1 MSNAEKST
9 LDERHKMRMMKKKA
23 IIDQK
28 IAKAV
33 LDKGVILVNTGNGK
47 GKSSAGFGVVARAL
61 GHHMRV
67 GIVQFIK
74 GNFPTGEA
82 TFFRQQAQVEY
93 HLMGEGFTW
102 ETQNRE
108 QDIQAA
114 QQAWLSAKALLANPQ
129 IDLVLLDE
137 LNIVLKYGYLPIEEV
152 VQDISNKPEMQHV
165 IITGRAA
172 KPEILALADTVT
184 EMQDVKHAFRSGI
197 RAQKGMEL

>member
-1 MSNAEKST
+1 MPSAEKST
-9 LDERHKMRMMKKKA
+9 LDERHRIRMMKKKA

-28 IAKAV
+28 VAKAV

-67 GIVQFIK
+67 GIIQFIK
-74 GNFPTGEA
+74 GGMPTGEA
-82 TFFRQQAQVEY
+82 IFFRQQAQVEY

-102 ETQNRE
+102 ETQSRQ

-114 QQAWLSAKALLANPQ
+114 QQAWQCAKALLENPA

-137 LNIVLKYGYLPIEEV
+137 LNIVLKYGYLSIQDV
-152 VQDISNKPEMQHV
+152 VQDITNKPEMQHV
-165 IITGRAA
+165 VITGRAA

-184 EMQDVKHAFRSGI
+184 EMQDVKHAFRAGI

>member
-1 MSNAEKST
+1 MPSAENST
-9 LDERHKMRMMKKKA
+9 LDERHRIRMMKKKA

-28 IAKAV
+28 VAKAV

-61 GHHMRV
+61 GHQMRV
-67 GIVQFIK
+67 GIIQFIK
-74 GNFPTGEA
+74 GGVATGEA
-82 TFFRQQAQVEY
+82 MFFRQQALVEY

-102 ETQNRE
+102 ETQSRQ

-114 QQAWLSAKALLANPQ
+114 QQAWQCAKALLENPA

-137 LNIVLKYGYLPIEEV
+137 LNIVLKYGYLSIQDV
-152 VQDISNKPEMQHV
+152 VQDITNKPEMQHV
-165 IITGRAA
+165 VITGRAA